1 MKATARVITGSIRG
15 RAQGISSSAAVA
27 YALPTGVGGQAR
39 AVDQSDITKFLY
51 VTPTE
56 PQQLVWLVPQYGID
70 YTVESNTNWTI
81 K

>member
-15 RAQGISSSAAVA
+15 RAQGIRSSAAVA

-56 PQQLVWLVPQYGID
+56 PQQLVWLVHQYGID
-70 YTVESNTNWTI
+70 YTVESNTNWEI